1 MDLGGRGLD
10 AGVPQS
16 LVAAG
21 ELPEVLD
28 ARGLE
33 PDEVG
38 GVVGDALR
46 VGFREA
52 HGDLELE
59 GHSDATLGRFS
70 AASAPT
76 CHLSP
81 IDKDAE
87 ERFGEIAAA
96 LERLERRVDRLE
108 ASGPAPAAR
117 SVVPR
122 VPEST
127 APPPA
132 TKQRAARRDID
143 FEELLGGRLLAWVG
157 GLAVLLG
164 IVFFV
169 AMAVRRGWIGEEM
182 RVVLAFLGSGALVG
196 VGLYLFIR
204 QGRTQASLAAVA
216 SGLAGLYASDVA
228 ATRLYDLVSPVVG
241 LLCAGVVGVLGTAI
255 AVRWRTE
262 LVGAIGILGALASPI
277 LVQAE
282 TSGTTLAFMAI
293 ALVAAVGVLLWQ
305 RWDWLAAGAF
315 LLSAPQLAVWL
326 DDTYEDRLALAL
338 GVLTLFWALY
348 VVAAIGYELRVP
360 VATLRASSAMLLL
373 ANALL
378 FAGGG
383 WLMLHDSD
391 HENGATAWVL
401 VAAAAHVLLGGFG
414 FRQRMSREI
423 AGVIAAV
430 GIGLSAAALGLAL
443 DGPALVIG
451 WCVEAAVLA
460 WVASV
465 TSERRAVVGTVA
477 FLTLAGGHIL
487 TIEAPPDSLYRGVDD
502 LTDAAVALAAFAVAA
517 LVSARFVPEKTFV
530 GALVD
535 LRLLLEAAAAAAIVY
550 LGSIAIVD
558 LTREAETAAEPGQ
571 TPQVLLSAFWALV
584 GFGSLLFGLL
594 RDDRR
599 FRIAGLALLT
609 AAIAKVF
616 LFDLST
622 LESIYRVLSFIA
634 LGLLLL
640 AAAFAYQRIRARIV
654 EDAP

>member
-1 MDLGGRGLD
+1 
-10 AGVPQS
+10 
-16 LVAAG
+16 
-21 ELPEVLD
+21 
-28 ARGLE
+28 
-33 PDEVG
+33 
-38 GVVGDALR
+38 
-46 VGFREA
+46 
-52 HGDLELE
+52 
-59 GHSDATLGRFS
+59 
-70 AASAPT
+70 
-76 CHLSP
+76 
-81 IDKDAE
+81 
-87 ERFGEIAAA
+87 
-96 LERLERRVDRLE
+96 
-108 ASGPAPAAR
+108 
-117 SVVPR
+117 VPR
-122 VPEST
+122 ATGEGPEPS

-132 TKQRAARRDID
+132 APEQPRRRDVD

-157 GLAVLLG
+157 GLAILLG

-182 RVVLAFLGSGALVG
+182 RVVLAFVGSGALVG
-196 VGLYLFIR
+196 VGLYLFIS

-228 ATRLYDLVSPVVG
+228 AARLYDLVSPVVG
-241 LLCAGVVGVLGTAI
+241 LSCAGVIGVLGTAI
-255 AVRWRTE
+255 AIRWRTE

-315 LLSAPQLAVWL
+315 LLSAPQLMVWL
-326 DDTYEDRLALAL
+326 DDTYEDRLGLSLA
-338 GVLTLFWALY
+338 VLALFWALY

-378 FAGGG
+378 VAGVG
-383 WLMLHDSD
+383 WVMLNDSD
-391 HENGATAWVL
+391 HENAATAWV
-401 VAAAAHVLLGGFG
+401 VAAAAAHVLLGGFG

-423 AGVIAAV
+423 AAVVVAV
-430 GIGLSAAALGLAL
+430 GIGLSAVALGLAL

-460 WVASV
+460 WVASS
-465 TSERRAVVGTVA
+465 TRERRAVIGTVA
-477 FLTLAGGHIL
+477 FLTLAAAHIL
-487 TIEAPPDSLYRGVDD
+487 TIEAPPDSLYQGVDD
-502 LTDAAVALAAFAVAA
+502 LAEAGIALLAFAAAA
-517 LVSARFVPEKTFV
+517 LVSARFVPEQTTI
-530 GALVD
+530 GALGG
-535 LRLLLEAAAAAAIVY
+535 LRPLLQAAAAVALVY
-550 LGSIAIVD
+550 LGSVAIVD

-599 FRIAGLALLT
+599 FRIAGFALLT

-654 EDAP
+654 EEAP

>member
-1 MDLGGRGLD
+1 
-10 AGVPQS
+10 
-16 LVAAG
+16 
-21 ELPEVLD
+21 
-28 ARGLE
+28 
-33 PDEVG
+33 
-38 GVVGDALR
+38 
-46 VGFREA
+46 
-52 HGDLELE
+52 
-59 GHSDATLGRFS
+59 
-70 AASAPT
+70 
-76 CHLSP
+76 
-81 IDKDAE
+81 
-87 ERFGEIAAA
+87 
-96 LERLERRVDRLE
+96 
-108 ASGPAPAAR
+108 
-117 SVVPR
+117 
-122 VPEST
+122 
-127 APPPA
+127 
-132 TKQRAARRDID
+132 
-143 FEELLGGRLLAWVG
+143 
-157 GLAVLLG
+157 
-164 IVFFV
+164 
-169 AMAVRRGWIGEEM
+169 MAVRRGWIGEEL

-196 VGLYLFIR
+196 AGLYLFIS

-241 LLCAGVVGVLGTAI
+241 LLCAGVIGVLGTAI

-262 LVGAIGILGALASPI
+262 LVGAIGLLGALASPI
-277 LVQAE
+277 LVQAD
-282 TSGTTLAFMAI
+282 TSGATLAFMAI
-293 ALVAAVGVLLWQ
+293 ALVATVGVLLWQ

-315 LLSAPQLAVWL
+315 LLSAPQLVVWL
-326 DDTYEDRLALAL
+326 EDTYEDRLGLTLAVLAL
-338 GVLTLFWALY
+338 FWVLY

-378 FAGGG
+378 VAGGG
-383 WLMLHDSD
+383 WVMLNDSD
-391 HENGATAWVL
+391 HENAATAWVIG
-401 VAAAAHVLLGGFG
+401 AAAAHVLLGGFG

-423 AGVIAAV
+423 AAMVVAV
-430 GIGLSAAALGLAL
+430 GIGLSGVALGLAL

-451 WCVEAAVLA
+451 WSAEAAVLA

-465 TSERRAVVGTVA
+465 TRERRALVGTVV

-502 LTDAAVALAAFAVAA
+502 LAKAVIALFAFAVAA
-517 LVSARFVPEKTFV
+517 FVSARFVPDKTSV
-530 GALVD
+530 GLFVD
-535 LRLLLEAAAAAAIVY
+535 LRPLLEAAGAAALVY
-550 LGSIAIVD
+550 LGSVAIVD

-599 FRIAGLALLT
+599 FRIAGFALLT

-654 EDAP
+654 EEAP

>member
-1 MDLGGRGLD
+1 MPTGG
-10 AGVPQS
+10 PE
-16 LVAAG
+16 AA
-21 ELPEVLD
+21 
-28 ARGLE
+28 
-33 PDEVG
+33 
-38 GVVGDALR
+38 
-46 VGFREA
+46 
-52 HGDLELE
+52 
-59 GHSDATLGRFS
+59 
-70 AASAPT
+70 
-76 CHLSP
+76 
-81 IDKDAE
+81 
-87 ERFGEIAAA
+87 
-96 LERLERRVDRLE
+96 
-108 ASGPAPAAR
+108 
-117 SVVPR
+117 
-122 VPEST
+122 

-132 TKQRAARRDID
+132 APQRPARRDID

-241 LLCAGVVGVLGTAI
+241 LLCAGIVGVLGTAI
-255 AVRWRTE
+255 AIRWRTA

-326 DDTYEDRLALAL
+326 YDTYEDRLALAL
-338 GVLTLFWALY
+338 GVLSLFWAFY

-443 DGPALVIG
+443 DGPALVIA

-502 LTDAAVALAAFAVAA
+502 LTDAVIALAAFATAA
-517 LVSARFVPEKTFV
+517 LVSARFVPEKVSVVAFV
-530 GALVD
+530 E
-535 LRLLLEAAAAAAIVY
+535 LRPLLQAAAAAAIVY

-654 EDAP
+654 EET

>member
-1 MDLGGRGLD
+1 VPVAGR
-10 AGVPQS
+10 
-16 LVAAG
+16 
-21 ELPEVLD
+21 
-28 ARGLE
+28 E
-33 PDEVG
+33 P
-38 GVVGDALR
+38 A
-46 VGFREA
+46 
-52 HGDLELE
+52 
-59 GHSDATLGRFS
+59 
-70 AASAPT
+70 
-76 CHLSP
+76 
-81 IDKDAE
+81 
-87 ERFGEIAAA
+87 
-96 LERLERRVDRLE
+96 
-108 ASGPAPAAR
+108 
-117 SVVPR
+117 
-122 VPEST
+122 

-132 TKQRAARRDID
+132 AQQRPARRDID

-157 GLAVLLG
+157 GLAILLG

-196 VGLYLFIR
+196 VGLYLFISK
-204 QGRTQASLAAVA
+204 GRTQASLAAVA

-241 LLCAGVVGVLGTAI
+241 LACAGVIGVLGTAI
-255 AVRWRTE
+255 AIRWRTE

-315 LLSAPQLAVWL
+315 LLSAPQLVVWL
-326 DDTYEDRLALAL
+326 DDTYEDGLALSLA
-338 GVLTLFWALY
+338 VLALFWALY

-378 FAGGG
+378 FAGVG
-383 WLMLHDSD
+383 WVMLNDSD
-391 HENGATAWVL
+391 HENAATAWV
-401 VAAAAHVLLGGFG
+401 VAAAAAHVLLGGFG

-423 AGVIAAV
+423 AAMVVAV
-430 GIGLSAAALGLAL
+430 GIGLSAVALGLAL

-460 WVASV
+460 WVASS
-465 TSERRAVVGTVA
+465 TRERRAVIGTVA
-477 FLTLAGGHIL
+477 FLTLAAAHIL
-487 TIEAPPDSLYRGVDD
+487 TIEAPPDSLYQGVDD
-502 LTDAAVALAAFAVAA
+502 LADAVIALLAFAAAA
-517 LVSARFVPEKTFV
+517 LVSARFVPEQTTV
-530 GALVD
+530 GALGG
-535 LRLLLEAAAAAAIVY
+535 LRPLLQAAAAVALVY
-550 LGSIAIVD
+550 LGSVAIVD

-599 FRIAGLALLT
+599 FRIAGFALLT

-654 EDAP
+654 EEAP

>member
-1 MDLGGRGLD
+1 MARPAVGDELAVPLDRVLVLEAGAAHLGAPGVDHEPVVEDDGPDVAGVGLGGRGLD

-28 ARGLE
+28 ACGLE

-46 VGFREA
+46 VRLGEA

-59 GHSDATLGRFS
+59 GHPARTLGRFS

-117 SVVPR
+117 PVVPR
-122 VPEST
+122 GPEPA

-132 TKQRAARRDID
+132 AKQRAARRDID

-241 LLCAGVVGVLGTAI
+241 LLCAGIVGVLGTAI

-277 LVQAE
+277 LVEAE

-338 GVLTLFWALY
+338 GVLALFWALY

-502 LTDAAVALAAFAVAA
+502 LTDAVIALVAFAVAA
-517 LVSARFVPEKTFV
+517 LVSARFVPEKTSV
-530 GALVD
+530 ELSSSSG
-535 LRLLLEAAAAAAIVY
+535 RSSKRPRPPPS
-550 LGSIAIVD
+550 SI
-558 LTREAETAAEPGQ
+558 
-571 TPQVLLSAFWALV
+571 SARSRSW
-584 GFGSLLFGLL
+584 
-594 RDDRR
+594 
-599 FRIAGLALLT
+599 T
-609 AAIAKVF
+609 
-616 LFDLST
+616 
-622 LESIYRVLSFIA
+622 
-634 LGLLLL
+634 
-640 AAAFAYQRIRARIV
+640 
-654 EDAP
+654 

>member
-1 MDLGGRGLD
+1 MPRG
-10 AGVPQS
+10 
-16 LVAAG
+16 
-21 ELPEVLD
+21 PE
-28 ARGLE
+28 
-33 PDEVG
+33 
-38 GVVGDALR
+38 
-46 VGFREA
+46 
-52 HGDLELE
+52 
-59 GHSDATLGRFS
+59 
-70 AASAPT
+70 
-76 CHLSP
+76 
-81 IDKDAE
+81 
-87 ERFGEIAAA
+87 
-96 LERLERRVDRLE
+96 
-108 ASGPAPAAR
+108 PA
-117 SVVPR
+117 
-122 VPEST
+122 

-277 LVQAE
+277 LVEAE

-338 GVLTLFWALY
+338 GVLALFWALY

-430 GIGLSAAALGLAL
+430 GIGLSAAALG
-443 DGPALVIG
+443 
-451 WCVEAAVLA
+451 
-460 WVASV
+460 
-465 TSERRAVVGTVA
+465 
-477 FLTLAGGHIL
+477 
-487 TIEAPPDSLYRGVDD
+487 
-502 LTDAAVALAAFAVAA
+502 
-517 LVSARFVPEKTFV
+517 
-530 GALVD
+530 
-535 LRLLLEAAAAAAIVY
+535 
-550 LGSIAIVD
+550 
-558 LTREAETAAEPGQ
+558 
-571 TPQVLLSAFWALV
+571 
-584 GFGSLLFGLL
+584 
-594 RDDRR
+594 
-599 FRIAGLALLT
+599 
-609 AAIAKVF
+609 
-616 LFDLST
+616 
-622 LESIYRVLSFIA
+622 
-634 LGLLLL
+634 
-640 AAAFAYQRIRARIV
+640 
-654 EDAP
+654 

>member
-1 MDLGGRGLD
+1 MPCASVSAKRTLISRSKDIG
-10 AGVPQS
+10 
-16 LVAAG
+16 
-21 ELPEVLD
+21 
-28 ARGLE
+28 
-33 PDEVG
+33 
-38 GVVGDALR
+38 
-46 VGFREA
+46 
-52 HGDLELE
+52 
-59 GHSDATLGRFS
+59 ATLGRFS

-76 CHLSP
+76 CHLST
-81 IDKDAE
+81 IDKAAE
-87 ERFGEIAAA
+87 ERFAEFAAA
-96 LERLERRVDRLE
+96 LERLEQRIGRLE
-108 ASGPAPAAR
+108 EARPAPPAR
-117 SVVPR
+117 PVVPR
-122 VPEST
+122 VPAGQAGRPEPPS
-127 APPPA
+127 APVARPEP
-132 TKQRAARRDID
+132 KRRDVD

-157 GLAVLLG
+157 GLAILVG

-196 VGLYLFIR
+196 VGLYLFVS

-228 ATRLYDLVSPVVG
+228 ATRLYDLVSPAVG
-241 LLCAGVVGVLGTAI
+241 LACAGLIGALGTAI
-255 AVRWRTE
+255 AIRWRTE

-282 TSGTTLAFMAI
+282 TSGATLAFMAI

-315 LLSAPQLAVWL
+315 VLSAPQLAVWIE
-326 DDTYEDRLALAL
+326 DTFREELGLALV
-338 GVLTLFWALY
+338 VLTLFWALY

-360 VATLRASSAMLLL
+360 VPTLRASSATLLL
-373 ANALL
+373 ANAVL

-391 HENGATAWVL
+391 HEHGATAWVIG
-401 VAAAAHVLLGGFG
+401 AAIVHVVLGGFG

-423 AGVIAAV
+423 ATMVVAV
-430 GIGLSAAALGLAL
+430 GIGLSAVAAGLAL
-443 DGPALVIG
+443 DGPALVVG
-451 WCVEAAVLA
+451 WSVEAAVLA
-460 WVASV
+460 WVASA
-465 TSERRAVVGTVA
+465 TREWRALIGTVV
-477 FLTLAGGHIL
+477 FLSLAGAHIL
-487 TIEAPPDSLYRGVDD
+487 TVEAEPESLYRGVDD
-502 LTDAAVALAAFAVAA
+502 LVEATVALVVFAAAALVAARFVPATLGKSYAQLDLKQLLEAVAA
-517 LVSARFVPEKTFV
+517 L
-530 GALVD
+530 
-535 LRLLLEAAAAAAIVY
+535 AIVY
-550 LGSIAIVD
+550 LGSVAIVD

-571 TPQVLLSAFWALV
+571 TPQVLLSAYWALL

-599 FRIAGLALLT
+599 FRIAGFGLLA

-640 AAAFAYQRIRARIV
+640 AAAFAYQRIRARVV
-654 EDAP
+654 EETP

>member
-1 MDLGGRGLD
+1 VPAGR
-10 AGVPQS
+10 PEP
-16 LVAAG
+16 VA
-21 ELPEVLD
+21 P
-28 ARGLE
+28 
-33 PDEVG
+33 
-38 GVVGDALR
+38 
-46 VGFREA
+46 
-52 HGDLELE
+52 
-59 GHSDATLGRFS
+59 
-70 AASAPT
+70 
-76 CHLSP
+76 
-81 IDKDAE
+81 
-87 ERFGEIAAA
+87 
-96 LERLERRVDRLE
+96 
-108 ASGPAPAAR
+108 PAAQ
-117 SVVPR
+117 
-122 VPEST
+122 
-127 APPPA
+127 
-132 TKQRAARRDID
+132 QRAARRDID

-157 GLAVLLG
+157 GLAILLG

-169 AMAVRRGWIGEEM
+169 AMAVRRGWIGEEL
-182 RVVLAFLGSGALVG
+182 RVMLAFLGSGALVG
-196 VGLYLFIR
+196 AGLYLFIS

-241 LLCAGVVGVLGTAI
+241 LLCAGVIGVLGTAI

-262 LVGAIGILGALASPI
+262 LVGAIGLLGALASPI

-282 TSGTTLAFMAI
+282 TSGATLAFMAI
-293 ALVAAVGVLLWQ
+293 ALVATVGVLLWQ

-315 LLSAPQLAVWL
+315 LLSAPQLVVWL
-326 DDTYEDRLALAL
+326 DDSYEDQLGLALA
-338 GVLTLFWALY
+338 VLALFWALY

-373 ANALL
+373 ADALL
-378 FAGGG
+378 LAGGG
-383 WLMLHDSD
+383 WVMLNDSD
-391 HENGATAWVL
+391 HENAATAWVIG
-401 VAAAAHVLLGGFG
+401 AAAVHVLLGGFG

-423 AGVIAAV
+423 AAMVVAV
-430 GIGLSAAALGLAL
+430 GIGLSGVALGLAL

-451 WCVEAAVLA
+451 WSAEAAVLA

-465 TSERRAVVGTVA
+465 TRERRALIGTVV

-502 LTDAAVALAAFAVAA
+502 LAEAVIALFAFAVAA
-517 LVSARFVPEKTFV
+517 FVSARFVPDKTSV
-530 GALVD
+530 GLFVD
-535 LRLLLEAAAAAAIVY
+535 LRPLLEAAGAAAVVY
-550 LGSIAIVD
+550 LGSVAIVD

-599 FRIAGLALLT
+599 FRIAGFALLT

-654 EDAP
+654 EEAP

>member
-1 MDLGGRGLD
+1 MPR
-10 AGVPQS
+10 
-16 LVAAG
+16 
-21 ELPEVLD
+21 
-28 ARGLE
+28 
-33 PDEVG
+33 
-38 GVVGDALR
+38 
-46 VGFREA
+46 
-52 HGDLELE
+52 
-59 GHSDATLGRFS
+59 
-70 AASAPT
+70 
-76 CHLSP
+76 
-81 IDKDAE
+81 
-87 ERFGEIAAA
+87 
-96 LERLERRVDRLE
+96 
-108 ASGPAPAAR
+108 APAAQ
-117 SVVPR
+117 PGP
-122 VPEST
+122 PEPPT
-127 APPPA
+127 APVAPPEA
-132 TKQRAARRDID
+132 KRRDID
-143 FEELLGGRLLAWVG
+143 LEELLGGRLLAWVG
-157 GLAVLLG
+157 GLAILVG

-196 VGLYLFIR
+196 VGLYLFIH

-241 LLCAGVVGVLGTAI
+241 LACAGLIGALGTAI
-255 AVRWRTE
+255 AIRWRTE

-282 TSGTTLAFMAI
+282 TSGATLAFMAI

-315 LLSAPQLAVWL
+315 VLSAPQLAVWL
-326 DDTYEDRLALAL
+326 EDTYEDRLGLALA
-338 GVLTLFWALY
+338 VLTMFWVLY

-360 VATLRASSAMLLL
+360 VSTLRASSAMLLL

-383 WLMLHDSD
+383 WVMLHDSE
-391 HENGATAWVL
+391 HENGATAWV
-401 VAAAAHVLLGGFG
+401 VGAAAAHVLLGGFG
-414 FRQRMSREI
+414 FRRRMSREI
-423 AGVIAAV
+423 AALVAAV
-430 GIGLSAAALGLAL
+430 GIGLSAVAVGLAL

-451 WCVEAAVLA
+451 WSVQAAVLA
-460 WVASV
+460 WVASA
-465 TSERRAVVGTVA
+465 TRERRAVVGTVA
-477 FLTLAGGHIL
+477 FLALAAGHIL
-487 TIEAPPDSLYRGVDD
+487 TIEAEPDSLYRGVDD
-502 LTDAAVALAAFAVAA
+502 LAKAAVALLAFAVSAF
-517 LVSARFVPEKTFV
+517 VSARLVPDDVPGVVRPGV
-530 GALVD
+530 G
-535 LRLLLEAAAAAAIVY
+535 LRPVLEAAGAVALVY
-550 LGSIAIVD
+550 LGSVAIVD

-571 TPQVLLSAFWALV
+571 TPQVLLSAYWALL

-599 FRIAGLALLT
+599 FRIAGFGLLA

-654 EDAP
+654 EEAP

>member
-1 MDLGGRGLD
+1 M
-10 AGVPQS
+10 
-16 LVAAG
+16 
-21 ELPEVLD
+21 
-28 ARGLE
+28 
-33 PDEVG
+33 
-38 GVVGDALR
+38 GDALR
-46 VGFREA
+46 VGLGEA

-59 GHSDATLGRFS
+59 GHPTRTLGRFS

-117 SVVPR
+117 PVVPR
-122 VPEST
+122 GPEPT

-443 DGPALVIG
+443 DGPALVIA

-502 LTDAAVALAAFAVAA
+502 LTDAAVALVAFAAAA

>member
-1 MDLGGRGLD
+1 M
-10 AGVPQS
+10 
-16 LVAAG
+16 
-21 ELPEVLD
+21 
-28 ARGLE
+28 
-33 PDEVG
+33 
-38 GVVGDALR
+38 
-46 VGFREA
+46 
-52 HGDLELE
+52 
-59 GHSDATLGRFS
+59 
-70 AASAPT
+70 
-76 CHLSP
+76 
-81 IDKDAE
+81 
-87 ERFGEIAAA
+87 
-96 LERLERRVDRLE
+96 
-108 ASGPAPAAR
+108 
-117 SVVPR
+117 
-122 VPEST
+122 
-127 APPPA
+127 
-132 TKQRAARRDID
+132 TKQRPARRDID

-277 LVQAE
+277 LVEAE

-338 GVLTLFWALY
+338 GVLALFWALY

-443 DGPALVIG
+443 DGPALVIA

-465 TSERRAVVGTVA
+465 TSEKRAVVGTVA

-502 LTDAAVALAAFAVAA
+502 LTDAAVALVAFAAAA

-609 AAIAKVF
+609 AAVAKVF